1 VELSELKAKVFALL
15 KEDLEFRYAVAGLLG
30 YEELLKRLDRHEEEL
45 TKVWTEIAKLRE
57 DMNKL
62 IGEMASGFKR
72 HDEALERFAQE
83 LVRLRE
89 EMASGF
95 KRHDEALERH
105 ERELAKLR
113 EDMNKLIGEM
123 ASGFKRHDEALERH
137 ERELAKLRD
146 EMAKG
151 FELVKRRLDAL
162 GARWG
167 LMAEEAF
174 CEGLRRVLKEELGL
188 SVERWVKMD
197 VEGYVYDHPCQVD
210 VDVAVSNGRVVLIEM
225 KSHVKRADVTAF
237 KRKAE
242 LYAKIEG
249 RRPDKLMIVTP
260 YADQEALETAKE
272 LEIEVYTG
280 V

>member
-1 VELSELKAKVFALL
+1 MRRARTVELSELKAKIFALL

-30 YEELLKRLDRHEEEL
+30 YEEVLRRLDKHEEGL
-45 TKVWTEIAKLRE
+45 TKVWAEIARLREDMVAGFERHDQELARLRE

-62 IGEMASGFKR
+62 IREMRSGF
-72 HDEALERFAQE
+72 
-83 LVRLRE
+83 
-89 EMASGF
+89 
-95 KRHDEALERH
+95 ERH
-105 ERELAKLR
+105 E
-113 EDMNKLIGEM
+113 G
-123 ASGFKRHDEALERH
+123 
-137 ERELAKLRD
+137 ELAKLRD
-146 EMAKG
+146 DVAKG

-174 CEGLRRVLKEELGL
+174 REGLRKVLKEELGL
-188 SVERWVKMD
+188 SVERWVGMD
-197 VEGYVYDHPCQVD
+197 VEGHVYDHPCQVD
-210 VDVAVSNGRVVLIEM
+210 VDVAVSDERVVLIEV

-272 LEIEVYTG
+272 LGIEVYTG

>member
-1 VELSELKAKVFALL
+1 MELSELKAKVFALL

-30 YEELLKRLDRHEEEL
+30 YEELLKRLDRHGEEL

-62 IGEMASGFKR
+62 IGEMAKGFKR

-89 EMASGF
+89 EMAKGF
-95 KRHDEALERH
+95 KRHDEVLERH
-105 ERELAKLR
+105 
-113 EDMNKLIGEM
+113 GE
-123 ASGFKRHDEALERH
+123 
-137 ERELAKLRD
+137 ELAKLRD

-174 CEGLRRVLKEELGL
+174 REGLRRVLKEELGL
-188 SVERWVKMD
+188 SVERWIKMD
-197 VEGYVYDHPCQVD
+197 VEGYVYGHPCQID
-210 VDVAVSNGRVVLIEM
+210 VDVAISDGRVALVEV
-225 KSHVKRADVTAF
+225 KFHVKRADVTAF

-272 LEIEVYTG
+272 LGIEVYAG

>member
-1 VELSELKAKVFALL
+1 MELSELKAKVFALL

-45 TKVWTEIAKLRE
+45 TKVLTEIAKLRE

-113 EDMNKLIGEM
+113 
-123 ASGFKRHDEALERH
+123 
-137 ERELAKLRD
+137 D

-174 CEGLRRVLKEELGL
+174 REGLRRVLKEELGL